1 MQSAE
6 IHTLFCAQCGN
17 NAISRGSEYECIEM
31 SKKGQTSVNN
41 AEGSGRRC
49 TSTGRNES
57 HGSRGWKSQ
66 CRRNCA
72 KIKSEH
78 IPYYTTTLGS
88 ARFVQGG
95 CLGNWQ
101 EDHKGR
107 RMDMFSS
114 SLKLYRS
121 EAYSLDLVSS
131 DFHLFEPIKE
141 ALRGRRFA
149 NDDEV
154 NGAVYDW
161 LRTQPK
167 TFDFDACK
175 KLVDH

>member
-1 MQSAE
+1 MRVAIEQDGGLGDVGFTPKKNSDPSYGFGGQKVCKVLKFT
-6 IHTLFCAQCGN
+6 HVFCSQCGN
-17 NAISRGSEYECIEM
+17 NAIYRGSEYECIEM
-31 SKKGQTSVNN
+31 SKKRQTSVNN
-41 AEGSGRRC
+41 AERSGRRC

-78 IPYYTTTLGS
+78 IPYYTTALGS

-107 RMDMFSS
+107 RMDMFSTR
-114 SLKLYRS
+114 LKLYRS

-141 ALRGRRFA
+141 ALRG
-149 NDDEV
+149 
-154 NGAVYDW
+154 
-161 LRTQPK
+161 
-167 TFDFDACK
+167 
-175 KLVDH
+175 